1 MIRRA
6 AARMGAAAALLLT
19 AAPLTGQPAPVP
31 PPVQQQTADC
41 RNPVYATDQLVC
53 SDPALQALDS
63 ALAAA
68 LARVSAPASVWFE
81 PQEAW
86 FKRRSRCAFAA
97 DHAICAA
104 AAYRERLAVLR
115 DFEPDMKRSPARCND
130 SAVAAIAV
138 SGDRTVL
145 IGADGRMLGV
155 AVAGTAHGS
164 WQPFLTLA
172 KPAPRLKLTAQSG
185 QVLTC
190 RVAR

>member
-1 MIRRA
+1 MIDRA
-6 AARMGAAAALLLT
+6 AAPTGTAAALLLI
-19 AAPLTGQPAPVP
+19 AAPLVGQPAPVP
-31 PPVQQQTADC
+31 PPAEQQTADC

-53 SDPALQALDS
+53 SDPALKALDS

-68 LARVSAPASVWFE
+68 LARGSAPASVWFE

-97 DHAICAA
+97 DHAVCAA

-115 DFEPDMKRSPARCND
+115 DLEPDMTRSVARCTD

-145 IGADGRMLGV
+145 IGANGRMLGA
-155 AVAGTAHGS
+155 AVAGTARGS

>member
-6 AARMGAAAALLLT
+6 AARTGAAAALLF
-19 AAPLTGQPAPVP
+19 AAPLAGQPAPVP
-31 PPVQQQTADC
+31 PPAEQQTADC
-41 RNPVYATDQLVC
+41 HNPVYASDQLVC
-53 SDPALQALDS
+53 SDPALKALDS

-97 DHAICAA
+97 DHALCAA

-115 DFEPDMKRSPARCND
+115 DLAPDLKRSPVRCTD
-130 SAVAAIAV
+130 SAVTAIAA

-145 IGADGRMLGV
+145 IGADGRLLGA
-155 AVAGTAHGS
+155 AVADTARGS

-190 RVAR
+190 RVTR